1 MDALSKATPLIARVY
16 PNGGGDVNQFHAA
29 GGMAFVVR
37 QLLDA
42 GLAHEDV
49 LTVAG
54 HGLSRYAQEPVLEDG
69 VLTWRDGPAESLDP
83 SILRPVSDPF
93 DAEGGIRMLD
103 GPLGRAV
110 SKISAVK
117 REDRLVSAPAAVF
130 DDQESFLAAFKRGE
144 LDRDVVVVVRFQ
156 GPGANGMPELHGLT
170 PAMSVLMGRGFKV
183 ALVTDGR
190 MSGASG
196 KICSAIHVTPEAA
209 KGGALAYV
217 QDGDVITVDPEHSSL
232 AIEVEPAVLRARQ
245 PALEPASAPG
255 YGRELFGLLRRGVGA
270 ADAGAS
276 VF

>member
-1 MDALSKATPLIARVY
+1 
-16 PNGGGDVNQFHAA
+16 
-29 GGMAFVVR
+29 MAFVVS
-37 QLLDA
+37 QLLEN
-42 GLAHEDV
+42 GFAHEDV

-54 HGLSRYAQEPVLEDG
+54 QGLFRYTQEPVLHDG
-69 VLTWRDGPAESLDP
+69 ALVWRGGPSQSLDA

-93 DAEGGIRMLD
+93 DSEGGIRVLN
-103 GPLGRAV
+103 GTLGRAV

-117 REDRLVSAPAAVF
+117 PSDRAVRAPAAVF

-144 LDRDVVVVVRFQ
+144 LDRDLVVVIRFQ
-156 GPGANGMPELHGLT
+156 GPAANGMPELHGLT
-170 PAMSVLMGRGFKV
+170 PTLAVLMGRGFKV

-196 KICSAIHVTPEAA
+196 KIASAIHVTPEAA

-217 QDGDVITVDPEHSSL
+217 MEGDVISVDPESGVL
-232 AIEVEPAVLRARQ
+232 EIEVDAAVLQARPAAPQ
-245 PALEPASAPG
+245 PGEVKG
-255 YGRELFGLLRRGVGA
+255 FGRELFGWMRRSVGP